1 LAVLDSPRVA
11 EERLIGY
18 VAVDS
23 AQLLVLDPVNLPG
36 DAEPYY
42 QRVVAVTLDSG
53 GGEVKFDPGRLGGP
67 DGVAAET
74 QTDGRFPVYVAFNE
88 TGQPT
93 QLRVVLIDPDE

>member
-1 LAVLDSPRVA
+1 VA

-42 QRVVAVTLDSG
+42 QRVVAVRST
-53 GGEVKFDPGRLGGP
+53 
-67 DGVAAET
+67 AA
-74 QTDGRFPVYVAFNE
+74 AAS
-88 TGQPT
+88 
-93 QLRVVLIDPDE
+93 